1 MERFQGGPGLS
12 KNSTPSNCPNL
23 TYGTQIVSISRI
35 CQIKVSVNSG
45 RKRRMGGA
53 PPSLSLHSTS
63 YIQIFI
69 KREEVERITS
79 VQEEGRGP
87 AKIVKIPLAI

>member
-1 MERFQGGPGLS
+1 
-12 KNSTPSNCPNL
+12 
-23 TYGTQIVSISRI
+23 
-35 CQIKVSVNSG
+35 
-45 RKRRMGGA
+45 MGGA
-53 PPSLSLHSTS
+53 PPSLSLHSTF

-79 VQEEGRGP
+79 VQEEGCGP

>member
-1 MERFQGGPGLS
+1 
-12 KNSTPSNCPNL
+12 
-23 TYGTQIVSISRI
+23 
-35 CQIKVSVNSG
+35 
-45 RKRRMGGA
+45 MGGA